1 MNSPSFRKKGLGSAV
16 TSPLSSVLW
25 QHTLISQRPFHP
37 GWVWPIFRKKTDE
50 YTSYTLKVAIRNFK
64 TDYKDF
70 FSFDYLNFF
79 VLFCFSFRLG
89 VLDDLLET
97 TDLPSVPP

>member
-1 MNSPSFRKKGLGSAV
+1 MATYVNLTASFPSRVGAGQFSE
-16 TSPLSSVLW
+16 
-25 QHTLISQRPFHP
+25 
-37 GWVWPIFRKKTDE
+37 KKTDE

-64 TDYKDF
+64 TDYKGF